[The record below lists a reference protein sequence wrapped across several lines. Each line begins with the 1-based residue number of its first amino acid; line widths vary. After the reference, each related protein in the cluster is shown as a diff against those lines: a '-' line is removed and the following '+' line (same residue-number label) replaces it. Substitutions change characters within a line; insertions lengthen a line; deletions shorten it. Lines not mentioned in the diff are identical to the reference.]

1 MLISEIAILCCKF
14 GRRPPTNYILLLVF
28 TLSEGYLVSL
38 ICSAVGQQDGKEI
51 VLMAAIMTLGMR
63 GFNYFSDC
71 CGVYVLCFGDE
82 RGLYG

>member
-1 MLISEIAILCCKF
+1 M
-14 GRRPPTNYILLLVF
+14 
-28 TLSEGYLVSL
+28 SL